1 LLRAPK
7 PPGAASNAKHREEA
21 VAIRARAWLAEA
33 EPREA
38 GKEDSPVNALQ
49 TVSLVGT
56 PAACSANR
64 TFVPEPHSCRPS
76 HSPRSTSHCILTR
89 DSHSSRIAPNSL
101 KTLSRDIAY
110 PERPGACSARLFSA
124 AFSAVIAAT
133 RPLRYNDPFQMATTL
148 TEILLHNTLTNKIE
162 PLAPIHPGEVHIY
175 TCGPTVYS
183 FAHIGNFRTFVF
195 QDVLRRFFRLRGLR
209 VLQVMNITDV
219 DDRII
224 HNAAAAGVSIREYTE
239 KYVKAFLEDI
249 DALHIEMPEELVRA
263 TDHIDD
269 MVALIEKL
277 QQKGLTYKSD
287 GSVYFRISKF
297 PSYGKLSKI
306 DLSGMQAGARVD
318 VDQYEKDDA
327 RDFALWKA
335 PKPGE
340 HFWETRIGPG
350 RPGWHI
356 ECSAMAMKYLGDTID
371 IHTGGVD
378 LAFPHHENEIA
389 QSESATGKPFVKFWL
404 HAEHL
409 IINGQKMSKSLGN
422 FYTLRDLFAKGYK
435 PSTIRF
441 LLLSVPY
448 RRQLNFTEDGL
459 LQAKNS
465 VERLRN
471 FFARLKTEQ
480 FAAGSN
486 PDIHTRIEKAEADF
500 DAGLADDVNAA
511 RALAAVFD
519 LVRDVNA
526 AMDRREFLQ
535 QDAPRAVAAMEK
547 FDTVLALLAD
557 DDDEKLRGLGIA
569 AATSQ
574 MQPAQIEALIAER
587 TAAKSRRDFKRSD
600 EIRQQLAD
608 SGILVEDTKDGT
620 VRWKYK

>member
-1 LLRAPK
+1 M
-7 PPGAASNAKHREEA
+7 S
-21 VAIRARAWLAEA
+21 
-33 EPREA
+33 
-38 GKEDSPVNALQ
+38 
-49 TVSLVGT
+49 
-56 PAACSANR
+56 
-64 TFVPEPHSCRPS
+64 
-76 HSPRSTSHCILTR
+76 
-89 DSHSSRIAPNSL
+89 
-101 KTLSRDIAY
+101 
-110 PERPGACSARLFSA
+110 
-124 AFSAVIAAT
+124 
-133 RPLRYNDPFQMATTL
+133 
-148 TEILLHNTLTNKIE
+148 EIILHNTLTNQVE
-162 PLAPIHPGEVHIY
+162 PLVPIHPGEVRIY

-195 QDVLRRFFRLRGLR
+195 QDVLRRFFRLRGLH

-224 HNAAAAGVSIREYTE
+224 HNAASAGVPIREYTQ
-239 KYVKAFLEDI
+239 KYIKAFLEDI

-277 QQKGLTYKSD
+277 QAKGLTYNSD
-287 GSVYFRISKF
+287 GSIYFRISKF
-297 PSYGKLSKI
+297 PAYGKLSKI
-306 DLSGMQAGARVD
+306 DVSGMQAGARVD

-327 RDFALWKA
+327 RDFALWKS
-335 PKPGE
+335 PKAGE

-350 RPGWHI
+350 RPGWHV

-389 QSESATGKPFVKFWL
+389 QSESATGKPFVHLWL

-471 FFARLKTEQ
+471 FAQRLKTEQ

-486 PDIHTRIEKAEADF
+486 SEVHKRIEKAEADF
-500 DAGLADDVNAA
+500 DAGLADDVNTA
-511 RALAAVFD
+511 RALAAIFD

-526 AMDRREFLQ
+526 AMDRGEFRQ
-535 QDAPRAVAAMEK
+535 QDAPRVVAAMEK
-547 FDTVLALLAD
+547 FDGVLTLLVD

-569 AATSQ
+569 STKAQ
-574 MQPAQIEALIAER
+574 LPAPQIEALIEER
-587 TAAKSRRDFKRSD
+587 NSARRNRDFKRSD
-600 EIRQQLAD
+600 EIRQQLSD
-608 SGILVEDTKDGT
+608 SGILVEDTKDGS
-620 VRWKYK
+620 VRWKFK